1 MTARVIVLAGPSG
14 AGKTHL
20 ADRLGIPVLR
30 LDDFYKDGD
39 DPSLPRIA
47 SGPNAGLAD
56 WDDPRSWHQDEAL
69 DALTALCRTGSA
81 AVPYYDIAHDG
92 RTGSHTVELGGWPV
106 FVAEGIFAQ
115 HVARPLRE
123 AGLLAG
129 AYCVTQRPI
138 VTFWRRLVRDVREHR
153 KPLPVL
159 VRRGLELRRQ
169 QRAIVADAV
178 AHGCAAAT
186 PTEIHQA
193 VQPLIRDAHSTASR

>member
-1 MTARVIVLAGPSG
+1 MSARVIVLAGPSG
-14 AGKTHL
+14 SGKTRL
-20 ADRLGIPVLR
+20 ADRLGVPVLR

-47 SGPNAGLAD
+47 SGRNAGLPD
-56 WDDPRSWHQDEAL
+56 WDDPRSWHQEEAL
-69 DALTALCRTGSA
+69 RALASLCRTGTA
-81 AVPYYDIAHDG
+81 EVPYYDIAHDG
-92 RTGSHTVELGGWPV
+92 RAGTHTVDLAGWPV

-123 AGLLAG
+123 AGMLAG
-129 AYCVTQRPI
+129 AYCVTQQPV

-186 PTEIHQA
+186 PNEIHQA
-193 VQPLIRDAHSTASR
+193 VEPLLRAAPHPTG